1 MPVKELN
8 DLNFDE
14 VVNKEEKLVV
24 VEFYTVTCP
33 NCRAVEPEYNKM
45 AEELGDKAIFCK
57 INASYTQS
65 VSMRFGIMGVP
76 TFKFFCKG
84 QPIGELVGAVYPQ
97 VLKKTIEDMA
107 NNAQECAE
115 KSTKVSFQMDG
126 YQ

>member
-65 VSMRFGIMGVP
+65 VSMRFGIGR
-76 TFKFFCKG
+76 THF
-84 QPIGELVGAVYPQ
+84 Q
-97 VLKKTIEDMA
+97 VLLQGPANWRAGRSCLSPSSQED
-107 NNAQECAE
+107 
-115 KSTKVSFQMDG
+115 D
-126 YQ
+126 